1 MSLTFTSDARPPSN
15 IRLLPGE
22 FLRPAFDVLY
32 GFDTDASDD
41 NGGGPTPTEGTLQAT
56 YDTQANIE
64 ARSGDAV
71 GTIYFSS
78 DSDRIYVYD
87 GTNWQYYNHATFQ
100 SYYDTQANIEAR
112 SGDPVGTTY
121 MASDVV
127 RLYVY
132 DGTNWQYYTG
142 T

>member
-1 MSLTFTSDARPPSN
+1 MSLAFTSDARPPSN

-22 FLRPAFDVLY
+22 FLRPDFGALY
-32 GFDTDASDD
+32 GFDSSGP
-41 NGGGPTPTEGTLQAT
+41 GGGGSTPPADETLQAT

-64 ARSGDAV
+64 ARTGDPV

-87 GTNWQYYNHATFQ
+87 GTNWQYYNHTTFQ

-142 T
+142 V

>member
-1 MSLTFTSDARPPSN
+1 MSLAFTTDARPPNN

-22 FLRPAFDVLY
+22 FLRPAFGALY
-32 GFDTDASDD
+32 GFDSSGP
-41 NGGGPTPTEGTLQAT
+41 GGGGTPPAEGTLQAA

-64 ARSGDAV
+64 ARSGDDV

-87 GTNWQYYNHATFQ
+87 GTNWQFYTHTTLQAG
-100 SYYDTQANIEAR
+100 YDTQANIEAR
-112 SGDPVGTTY
+112 TGDDVGTIL